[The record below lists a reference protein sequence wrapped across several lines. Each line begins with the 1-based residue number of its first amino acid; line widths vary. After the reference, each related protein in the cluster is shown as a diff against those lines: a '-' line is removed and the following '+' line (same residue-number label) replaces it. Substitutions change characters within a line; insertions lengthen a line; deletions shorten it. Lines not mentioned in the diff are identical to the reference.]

1 MPSPKCCDAL
11 QSELPANLKTMP
23 SPMSRRKAR
32 SWPSARAARSR
43 ITAAKAAVDRE
54 KTVAITDFDSAT
66 WGRNAKTSAPR
77 AQQARTA
84 VVGMRGTR
92 GSRNLPASEPC
103 NPPELEPTNPTTL
116 VPCVANQAAKPR
128 MLKYGL
134 SAAEIREE
142 QRMEYAR
149 LGNTGLMVSELCL
162 GCMTFGRETDEETSR
177 EIVGRFLDAGG
188 NFIDT
193 ADVYSK
199 GISEEI
205 TGRAIKGVR
214 DDVVLATK
222 VFFPMGE
229 DPNEVGLSRKHVTQ
243 GCEDSLRRLGTDYI
257 DLYQVHCWDSATPL
271 KETLSA
277 LTDLVRSGKVRYIGV
292 SNFTG
297 WQLVKSVCLS
307 EANGLERFVC
317 LQPQYSLVERNIER
331 EILPIC
337 LEEGLGVIPWSPLG
351 GGFLSGKY
359 RREEEPPEGS
369 RISEAVASMEEH
381 WDRRATE
388 RNWAALDVVGRIS
401 EETDKSYAQ
410 ISLNWLLRQD
420 GVTAPIIGARTLE
433 QLEDNISASGWE
445 LTSEQI
451 EELSEASALEG

>member
-1 MPSPKCCDAL
+1 M
-11 QSELPANLKTMP
+11 
-23 SPMSRRKAR
+23 
-32 SWPSARAARSR
+32 
-43 ITAAKAAVDRE
+43 V
-54 KTVAITDFDSAT
+54 
-66 WGRNAKTSAPR
+66 
-77 AQQARTA
+77 
-84 VVGMRGTR
+84 
-92 GSRNLPASEPC
+92 
-103 NPPELEPTNPTTL
+103 
-116 VPCVANQAAKPR
+116 
-128 MLKYGL
+128 KYGL
-134 SAAEIREE
+134 SVAEIREE
-142 QRMEYAR
+142 QPMEYAR

-162 GCMTFGRETDEETSR
+162 GCMTFGREADEDDSR
-177 EIVGRFLDAGG
+177 EIVDRFLDAGG

-199 GISEEI
+199 GLSEEI
-205 TGRAIKGVR
+205 TGRVIKEVR

-222 VFFPMGE
+222 VYFPMGE
-229 DPNEVGLSRKHVTQ
+229 GPNDSGLSRKHVTQ

-257 DLYQVHCWDSATPL
+257 DLYQVHCWDGTTPPE
-271 KETLSA
+271 ETLSA

-297 WQLVKSVCLS
+297 WQLMRSLQIS
-307 EANGLERFVC
+307 EKYGFERFVC

-359 RREEEPPEGS
+359 RRDEEPPEGS
-369 RISEAVASMEEH
+369 RISEAVESMEEY
-381 WDRRATE
+381 WYRRATE

-401 EETDKSYAQ
+401 EEIGKSYAQ

-433 QLEDNISASGWE
+433 QLEDNIGASGWE
-445 LTSEQI
+445 LTSEHI
-451 EELSEASALEG
+451 EELSEASALEDVYPYRFIREAQRV